1 MLAPLHIRVCG
12 SMLVVFLRVWCDRV
26 VGSIGLVDAA
36 KSRTSHVRA
45 AVSVRAVA
53 PPGCFLSSLNGIHH
67 GDMRGLGVSKP
78 LSSIQPLWGLP
89 LSIHR
94 HLTRSCILA
103 LKVTSR
109 CTSKERDFGLDAEA
123 PALSDE
129 SFPARQELT
138 ITAERRTR
146 ASQHLL
152 SSYNVVLVA

>member
-1 MLAPLHIRVCG
+1 VWQSPKDAQTVYDAQLRKGAVATPLHLQCAPDDSTR
-12 SMLVVFLRVWCDRV
+12 W
-26 VGSIGLVDAA
+26 AEA
-36 KSRTSHVRA
+36 HVPPI
-45 AVSVRAVA
+45 SV
-53 PPGCFLSSLNGIHH
+53 H
-67 GDMRGLGVSKP
+67 
-78 LSSIQPLWGLP
+78 
-89 LSIHR
+89 
-94 HLTRSCILA
+94 TRSCILA

-152 SSYNVVLVA
+152 SSYDVVLVA